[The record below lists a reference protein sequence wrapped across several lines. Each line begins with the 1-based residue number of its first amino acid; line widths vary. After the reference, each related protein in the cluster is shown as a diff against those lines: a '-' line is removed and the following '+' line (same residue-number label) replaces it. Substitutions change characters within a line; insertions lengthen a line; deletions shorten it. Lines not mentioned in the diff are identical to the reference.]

1 LPACLERSARI
12 SPDGVSTVSAGKLAK
27 SQALLRIFLAIA
39 VLAPLSVSRAQE
51 KAAST
56 GEYVSRAEY
65 DKLKSEL
72 ETLKAQMAQV
82 MKNQTQQPPT
92 AQAERPS
99 GDFKAVTATANEAAS
114 PKSEV
119 SELRDELAKVKETAE
134 SSAPGTTK
142 FLLTGYAFAGFE
154 KREGESST
162 FTAGLAPIFL
172 WELSDRL
179 FFEGELT
186 LELKDT
192 ETEVGLEYAQLTYLL
207 NDYITVGAGKFLTP
221 FDQFPERLHPPWIN
235 KLPDFPLVFN
245 EDEGLVPFSQ
255 VGAQVLGGIPIGP
268 TKLLYAV
275 YVSNGPRLNTDAAS
289 AGSLQFDN
297 FTDIDH
303 DKAVGGRVGF
313 LPLPEL
319 EIGYSIEYARMKAS
333 DASADHADLVLQ
345 GVDMSY
351 IHDFD
356 WIKGRIDARAE
367 WVWSKVSNLTY
378 DPDGSLG
385 FGPLKF
391 NNWRTGGYAQL
402 AYRPY
407 KIKLPVID
415 KLELVARYDRIDE
428 PNEAPGAFDER
439 RWTFGLNYW
448 LGPSTVIKA
457 AFETGHRSSSDDRD
471 EDVTAY
477 LLQAAMG
484 F

>member
-1 LPACLERSARI
+1 MGLTA
-12 SPDGVSTVSAGKLAK
+12 VSVGKFVK
-27 SQALLRIFLAIA
+27 SQALPRIFLAIA
-39 VLAPLSVSRAQE
+39 VLGSLSVGRAQDNP
-51 KAAST
+51 ASA
-56 GEYVSRAEY
+56 GDYVSRGEY
-65 DKLKSEL
+65 DKLKAEHEAMKQEVEALKATVKQLTASAAQTPAPVKSLSEGKQVVGTPEAATEEL
-72 ETLKAQMAQV
+72 RQEVETLK
-82 MKNQTQQPPT
+82 T
-92 AQAERPS
+92 
-99 GDFKAVTATANEAAS
+99 
-114 PKSEV
+114 
-119 SELRDELAKVKETAE
+119 KVEETL
-134 SSAPGTTK
+134 PGTTN

-154 KREGESST
+154 KRQGEPST

-172 WELSDRL
+172 WELSDKL
-179 FFEGELT
+179 FFEGEL
-186 LELKDT
+186 ELGLNDT
-192 ETEVGLEYAQLTYLL
+192 ETEVNLEYAQLTYVL

-221 FDQFPERLHPPWIN
+221 FDQFPERLHPAWIN
-235 KLPDFPLVFN
+235 KLPDFPLAFN

-255 VGAQVLGGIPIGP
+255 VGAQVLGAIPIGP

-275 YVSNGPRLNTDAAS
+275 YVSNGPRLNTDADS

-333 DASADHADLVLQ
+333 DASANHADLVLQ

-351 IHDFD
+351 IHDFN

-367 WVWSKVSNLTY
+367 WVWSKVSSLTY

-391 NNWRTGGYAQL
+391 DNWRTGGYAQL

-457 AFETGHRSSSDDRD
+457 AFETGHRSSLDDRD

>member
-1 LPACLERSARI
+1 MTTFGL
-12 SPDGVSTVSAGKLAK
+12 GKFGK
-27 SQALLRIFLAIA
+27 SQALPRIFLAIA
-39 VLAPLSVSRAQE
+39 ILASLSVGRAQE
-51 KAAST
+51 NPASS
-56 GEYVSRAEY
+56 GDYVSRAEY
-65 DKLKSEL
+65 EKLKSEL
-72 ETLKAQMAQV
+72 ETLKAQMAQLI
-82 MKNQTQQPPT
+82 KNQTQQPP
-92 AQAERPS
+92 AASAEKPS
-99 GDFKAVTATANEAAS
+99 GEFKAVTS
-114 PKSEV
+114 PQSDV
-119 SELRDELAKVKETAE
+119 SELRDELAKVKEIAE
-134 SSAPGTTK
+134 SSARGTTK

-154 KREGESST
+154 KREGQPST
-162 FTAGLAPIFL
+162 FNAGLAPIFL
-172 WELSDRL
+172 WELSDKL
-179 FFEGELT
+179 FFEGEL
-186 LELKDT
+186 ELGLNDT
-192 ETEVGLEYAQLTYLL
+192 ETEVNLEYAQLTYLL
-207 NDYITVGAGKFLTP
+207 NEYITVGAGKFLTP
-221 FDQFPERLHPPWIN
+221 FDQFPERLHPAWIN

-255 VGAQVLGGIPIGP
+255 VGAQVLGAIPIGP

-275 YVSNGPRLNTDAAS
+275 YVSNGPRLNTDADS

-319 EIGYSIEYARMKAS
+319 EIGYSIEYARMKAT

-378 DPDGSLG
+378 DSDGSLG
-385 FGPLKF
+385 FGPLKSD
-391 NNWRTGGYAQL
+391 NWRTGGYAQL
-402 AYRPY
+402 AYRPS

-457 AFETGHRSSSDDRD
+457 AFETGHRSSSDNQD

>member
-1 LPACLERSARI
+1 M
-12 SPDGVSTVSAGKLAK
+12 GVSAVGGGKFAK
-27 SQALLRIFLAIA
+27 SRALPRIFLAIA
-39 VLAPLSVSRAQE
+39 ILVPPSVGRAQE
-51 KAAST
+51 NAAPA
-56 GEYVSRAEY
+56 GDYVSRAEY

-72 ETLKAQMAQV
+72 ETLKAQMAQLI
-82 MKNQTQQPPT
+82 KNQTQQPP
-92 AQAERPS
+92 AAPAERPS
-99 GDFKAVTATANEAAS
+99 AEFKAVTS
-114 PKSEV
+114 PQSEV
-119 SELRDELAKVKETAE
+119 SELRDELAKVKEIAE

-154 KREGESST
+154 KRHGEPST

-172 WELSDRL
+172 WELSDKL
-179 FFEGELT
+179 FFEGEL
-186 LELKDT
+186 ELGLNDT
-192 ETEVGLEYAQLTYLL
+192 ETEVNLEYAQLTYLL

-221 FDQFPERLHPPWIN
+221 FDQFPARLHPPWIN

-255 VGAQVLGGIPIGP
+255 VGAQVLGAIPIGP

-275 YVSNGPRLNTDAAS
+275 YVSNGPRLNIDADS

-303 DKAVGGRVGF
+303 DKALGGRVGF
-313 LPLPEL
+313 LPLAEL
-319 EIGYSIEYARMKAS
+319 EIGYSIEYARMKAT

-402 AYRPY
+402 AYRPS
-407 KIKLPVID
+407 KIKLPIID

-457 AFETGHRSSSDDRD
+457 AFETGHRSSSDDQD

>member
-1 LPACLERSARI
+1 VR
-12 SPDGVSTVSAGKLAK
+12 AGKCVK
-27 SQALLRIFLAIA
+27 SQALPRIFLAIA
-39 VLAPLSVSRAQE
+39 LLASLSVGRAQE
-51 KAAST
+51 NAAST
-56 GEYVSRAEY
+56 GDYVSRAEY
-65 DKLKSEL
+65 EKLKSEL
-72 ETLKAQMAQV
+72 ETLKAQMAQLI
-82 MKNQTQQPPT
+82 KNQTQQQPAAP
-92 AQAERPS
+92 AERPS
-99 GDFKAVTATANEAAS
+99 AEFKAVT
-114 PKSEV
+114 PPQSEV
-119 SELRDELAKVKETAE
+119 SELRDELAKVKEIAE

-154 KREGESST
+154 KREGQPST
-162 FTAGLAPIFL
+162 FNAGLAPIFL
-172 WELSDRL
+172 WELSNKL
-179 FFEGELT
+179 FFEGEL
-186 LELKDT
+186 ELGLNDT
-192 ETEVGLEYAQLTYLL
+192 ETEVNLEYAQLTYLL

-221 FDQFPERLHPPWIN
+221 FDQFPARLHPPWIN

-255 VGAQVLGGIPIGP
+255 VGAQILGAIPIGP

-275 YVSNGPRLNTDAAS
+275 YVSNGPRLNTDADS

-319 EIGYSIEYARMKAS
+319 EIGYSIEYARMEAT

-367 WVWSKVSNLTY
+367 WVWSQVSNLTY

-407 KIKLPVID
+407 KIKLPVVD

-457 AFETGHRSSSDDRD
+457 AFETGHRSSSDNGD